1 MKLRNRAGTWYR
13 AGKLQVPPGGTF
25 ELSEYEAQELLK
37 KLPWHFEQV
46 GGRDG
51 EERPG
56 ASPREASHG
65 VKSPPPAS
73 PMGHESAPAP
83 APKKRGWKGR

>member
-1 MKLRNRAGTWYR
+1 MKIRNRAGTWYR

-25 ELSEYEAQELLK
+25 ELSEHESYELLK
-37 KLPWHFEQV
+37 KLPWHFEVV

-51 EERPG
+51 EERTG
-56 ASPREASHG
+56 ASSREARTG
-65 VKSPPPAS
+65 KSPPPAS

-83 APKKRGWKGR
+83 AQKKRGWKGR